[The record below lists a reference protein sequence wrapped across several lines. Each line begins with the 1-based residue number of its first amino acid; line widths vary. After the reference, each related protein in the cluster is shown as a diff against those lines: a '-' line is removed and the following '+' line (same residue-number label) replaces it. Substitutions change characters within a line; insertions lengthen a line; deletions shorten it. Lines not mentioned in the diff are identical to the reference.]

1 MGNPLKTPISISEL
15 LNGGTEFSLD
25 ADFQNDATGD
35 DLFLDDDYGSSGD
48 EEERYKEMLAPW
60 DRSFEELR
68 ATMVPVSD
76 MIYKRIARRGVG
88 EPITGN
94 VTVTIDYNAFFENE
108 KKPFDSTTLRSAPYK
123 FTVGKCP
130 VLPGLE
136 QAVQTMCVGEEAQF
150 LIAYQLLFGELGCQP
165 RIPAKAD
172 GLFVIKL
179 ISCVD
184 AGDADALAKLDEEE
198 RRTYA
203 VVKEKVAQIRTY
215 AKNSFQRNMITSA
228 THKYLEAVDTL
239 KSCHM
244 KDEQEEKEQR
254 ETLVA
259 LYTSLAVCFNRRDMP
274 KDACRMVNELRPLCD
289 VQKMAKVLYQEGRA
303 LHKLGEHDR
312 ARKCLLRAQKLEPR
326 DENIGKELK
335 SLHESIEKH
344 RKEMRNIWTRAFGMA
359 DTKKK
364 GMTAEEQS
372 FAKSVKQAMRAF
384 LDDEKCTMM
393 SLPEGLSDG
402 EVGVLEE
409 LAKEFDIKLRLYVDN
424 NRKHY
429 KFQKKS

>member
-25 ADFQNDATGD
+25 ADFKSDAAGD
-35 DLFLDDDYGSSGD
+35 ELFLDDDYGSSD
-48 EEERYKEMLAPW
+48 DDEERYKQLLAPW
-60 DRSFEELR
+60 DRSFAELR
-68 ATMVPVSD
+68 TTMVPVSEL
-76 MIYKRIARRGVG
+76 IYKRIARRGVG
-88 EPITGN
+88 EPIKGN
-94 VTVTIDYNAFFENE
+94 ICVTIDYNAFFENE
-108 KKPFDSTTLRSAPYK
+108 KKPFDSTTLRSTPYQ

-150 LIAYQLLFGELGCQP
+150 VISYQLLFGELGCMP

-184 AGDADALAKLDEEE
+184 VGDADALAKLDEEG

-203 VVKEKVAQIRTY
+203 VVKQKVAEIRAY
-215 AKNSFQRNMITSA
+215 AKNCFQRNMLPNA
-228 THKYLEAVDTL
+228 TNKYLEAVDTL
-239 KSCHM
+239 KGCQL

-274 KDACRMVNELRPLCD
+274 RDACRMVNDVRALCD
-289 VQKMAKVLYQEGRA
+289 VNRMAKVLYQEGKA
-303 LHKLGEHDR
+303 LYKLGEYDR

-326 DENIGKELK
+326 DENIQKELK
-335 SLHESIEKH
+335 SLHESTEKH
-344 RKEMRNIWTRAFGMA
+344 KKEEKNIWTRAFGMA
-359 DTKKK
+359 ETKKK

-372 FAKSVKQAMRAF
+372 FADSVKQTMRLF

-393 SLPEGLSDG
+393 PLPEGLSEG

-429 KFQKKS
+429 KFQKK